1 MPEACGSSA
10 QLPLAGERVL
20 VTRPAHQAAE
30 LCLRLKALGAEPVT
44 LPLLEIVPTPADSPS
59 YQTLKHCF
67 FNLDQY
73 HSVIFVSANAARLG
87 YDWIDSIW
95 PQLPVRVNWLA
106 VGSATQRTLV
116 QAGIEAQTGSS
127 GMDSEALLQHPQL
140 HNLTGKRVLICRGQ
154 GGRELLREQ
163 LTARGAQVDYAEL
176 YSRESPVYSD
186 RDIESIIYNQPL
198 SVMLVS
204 SGEALDNFANLLA
217 RPVCAAAGSSLKE
230 VRLIV
235 PSDRVAEAAC
245 QYGFRHCVVANN
257 ATDDAMIQAI
267 RTTDTID

>member
-1 MPEACGSSA
+1 M
-10 QLPLAGERVL
+10 
-20 VTRPAHQAAE
+20 TRPGHQAAA
-30 LCLRLKALGAEPVT
+30 LSQRLAALGAEVVT
-44 LPLLEIVPTPADSPS
+44 LPLLEIAPTPVDSPV
-59 YQTLKHCF
+59 YQTLKNCF

-95 PQLPVRVNWLA
+95 PQLPVRIHWLA
-106 VGSATQRTLV
+106 VGSATQRTLIQLGV
-116 QAGIEAQTGSS
+116 DAETGASS
-127 GMDSEALLQHPQL
+127 MDSEALLQHPQL
-140 HNLTGKRVLICRGQ
+140 HNLTGKRILICRGQ
-154 GGRELLREQ
+154 GGRELLYEQ

-176 YSRESPVYSD
+176 YSRERPVYSV
-186 RDIESIIYNQPL
+186 RDIERLIYNQPL

-245 QYGFRHCVVANN
+245 RYGFRHCVVASN

-267 RTTDTID
+267 RITDTID